1 VIERATHRTSLLV
14 TGVTDIG
21 PHYAPTLR
29 AWREKFMSNLDAV
42 RGLGFDE
49 RFVRMWEYYLALCEA
64 GFAAGIFQ
72 DVQIG
77 FEKRNGIREPL
88 PTT

>member
-1 VIERATHRTSLLV
+1 MAEDGRWPLGRLSQQEIK
-14 TGVTDIG
+14 G
-21 PHYAPTLR
+21 PR
-29 AWREKFMSNLDAV
+29 RFMSNLSEV
-42 RGLGFDE
+42 RALGFDE

-77 FEKRNGIREPL
+77 FEKRNGVRVPV
-88 PTT
+88 PA

>member
-1 VIERATHRTSLLV
+1 
-14 TGVTDIG
+14 TDIG

-29 AWREKFMSNLDAV
+29 EWRAKFLANLDEV

-72 DVQIG
+72 DLQIG
-77 FEKRNGIREPL
+77 FLKRGGIREVVPVV
-88 PTT
+88 